1 MKNIKFL
8 ILGILFGIILI
19 KGEVA
24 SWYRIFEMFK
34 FQSFHMYG
42 VIGVAIVSGIIIIQ
56 LFKKRVI
63 KDYSGN
69 EIKIEPKKPG
79 FKRTFIGGISFGLG
93 WALVGA
99 CPAPMFALIGQ
110 NFLAISIVIIGA
122 LLGTFTYGVSK
133 SKLPH

>member
-8 ILGILFGIILI
+8 IIGIAFGIILT
-19 KGEVA
+19 KAEVL

-42 VIGVAIVSGIIIIQ
+42 VIGVSVIIGIIMVQ
-56 LFKKRVI
+56 LFKKGI
-63 KDYSGN
+63 LKDSTGK
-69 EIKIEPKKPG
+69 KISIAPKKPG
-79 FKRTFIGGISFGLG
+79 FKRTFIGGVCFGLG

-99 CPAPMFALIGQ
+99 CPAPMFALLGQ
-110 NFLAISIVIIGA
+110 GVWAIVVVILGA
-122 LLGTFTYGVSK
+122 LLGAFTYGISK